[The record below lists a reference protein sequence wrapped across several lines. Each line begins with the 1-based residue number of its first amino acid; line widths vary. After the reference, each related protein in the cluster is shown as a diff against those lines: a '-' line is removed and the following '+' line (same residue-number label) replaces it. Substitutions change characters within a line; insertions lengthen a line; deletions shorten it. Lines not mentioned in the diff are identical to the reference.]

1 MNLSCF
7 CIANWEEHAL
17 YQLTSTLY
25 TFKKKMNQIIKSWFL
40 YHKHA
45 VCISVLKNYIVF
57 IYYILYSSL
66 TKLKHFFRVR
76 RLWGE
81 LNIATHIIHP
91 PRPVIL
97 LEVSYYIDFHPL
109 HPCLSISVLLWGRT
123 STELGLITSQI
134 SHFQVFSVQAR
145 EYQHTLFVHL
155 LNGVHWNRAMNPKQL
170 APRHMSIHPSIS
182 HDPHISSSSDD
193 HASCCWF
200 TGIPK
205 FTSAFSLT
213 NTSAPNYRSVH
224 ERVVDWI
231 L

>member
-1 MNLSCF
+1 MPYVF
-7 CIANWEEHAL
+7 
-17 YQLTSTLY
+17 Q
-25 TFKKKMNQIIKSWFL
+25 
-40 YHKHA
+40 
-45 VCISVLKNYIVF
+45 LKNYIVF

-97 LEVSYYIDFHPL
+97 LEVRILSYYIDFHPL

-170 APRHMSIHPSIS
+170 APRHMSIHPS
-182 HDPHISSSSDD
+182 D
-193 HASCCWF
+193 HMTPIYHPVQTTMHRVAGSPEF
-200 TGIPK
+200 QNSLQPSLSRIQVHPTTG
-205 FTSAFSLT
+205 LYM
-213 NTSAPNYRSVH
+213 N
-224 ERVVDWI
+224 E
-231 L
+231 